1 MRVREDL
8 PEGIDKGFGKEAILL
23 SEKIGIPAGTI
34 MRKHWTLNF
43 NQNSQKFLAVLL
55 CIMLVLLI
63 GVIDYQTGYELAF
76 SLFYLIPICLATW
89 VSGRDVGLLVSILS
103 ACAWYV
109 ADVLSGHVY
118 SSSLIYLW
126 NTGIRLGF
134 FAVVTYLLAA
144 LRLALD
150 HERNLS
156 RTDPL
161 TGAANTRAFLEMIQS
176 EINRY
181 ERYKHP
187 FTVVYIDL
195 DNFKTVNDRYGHM
208 VGDKVLHTIVT
219 EIRKRLRKTD
229 SISRLGGDEFGLFL
243 PETGQDAA
251 QVVMKKIRAGI
262 IDAMQLRKLP
272 VTASLGVVTC
282 EETPKSAEILI
293 KMADDL
299 MYTIKNHGKDGIGY
313 SIYEG

>member
-1 MRVREDL
+1 MEGL
-8 PEGIDKGFGKEAILL
+8 PDGIDKGSGKEAMPL
-23 SEKIGIPAGTI
+23 SEKIRIPAGNT
-34 MRKHWTLNF
+34 MRNRWTLNF
-43 NQNSQKFLAVLL
+43 DQNSQKFLAVLL

-89 VSGRDVGLLVSILS
+89 VSGRDLGLLVSILS

-109 ADVLSGHVY
+109 ADVLSGHAY

-144 LRLALD
+144 LRVALD

-156 RTDPL
+156 RTDHL
-161 TGAANTRAFLEMIQS
+161 TGAANTRAFLETIQW
-176 EINRY
+176 EIDRY

-195 DNFKTVNDRYGHM
+195 DNFKAVNDRYGHM

-219 EIRKRLRKTD
+219 EIRKRLRKSD
-229 SISRLGGDEFGLFL
+229 VVGRLGGDEFGLFL
-243 PETGQDAA
+243 PETGQDAS
-251 QVVMKKIRAGI
+251 QVVVKKIRAGI
-262 IDAMQLRKLP
+262 LDAMQLRKLP

-282 EETPKSAEILI
+282 QGIPQSAEILI

-313 SIYEG
+313 SAFEE

>member
-1 MRVREDL
+1 
-8 PEGIDKGFGKEAILL
+8 
-23 SEKIGIPAGTI
+23 
-34 MRKHWTLNF
+34 MRKRWTLNF
-43 NQNSQKFLAVLL
+43 DQNSQKFLAVLL

-109 ADVLSGHVY
+109 ADVLSGHAY
-118 SSSLIYLW
+118 TSSMIYLW

-144 LRLALD
+144 LRVALD

-161 TGAANTRAFLEMIQS
+161 TGAANTRAFMETIQW
-176 EINRY
+176 EIDRY
-181 ERYKHP
+181 QRYKHP

-195 DNFKTVNDRYGHM
+195 DNFKAVNDRFGHM

-229 SISRLGGDEFGLFL
+229 MVSRMGGDEFGLFL
-243 PETGQDAA
+243 PETGQEAS
-251 QVVMKKIRAGI
+251 QVVVKKIRTGI
-262 IDAMQLRKLP
+262 LDAMQLRKLP

-282 EETPKSAEILI
+282 QGIPQSSEILI

-313 SIYEG
+313 SVYEG

>member
-1 MRVREDL
+1 MEGL
-8 PEGIDKGFGKEAILL
+8 PEGIEKGFGKKAMPL
-23 SEKIGIPAGTI
+23 SEKIGIPVGNT
-34 MRKHWTLNF
+34 MRNRWTLNID
-43 NQNSQKFLAVLL
+43 QNSQKFLVVLF

-89 VSGRDVGLLVSILS
+89 VAGRDVGLLISLLS

-109 ADVLSGHVY
+109 ADVFSGHAY

-144 LRLALD
+144 LRVALD

-161 TGAANTRAFLEMIQS
+161 TGAANTRAFMETIQW
-176 EINRY
+176 EIDRY
-181 ERYKHP
+181 QRYKHP

-195 DNFKTVNDRYGHM
+195 DNFKAVNDRFGHM

-219 EIRKRLRKTD
+219 EIRKRLRKSD
-229 SISRLGGDEFGLFL
+229 MVSRMGGDEFGLFL
-243 PETGQDAA
+243 PETGQEQS
-251 QVVMKKIRAGI
+251 QVVVKKIRAGI
-262 IDAMQLRKLP
+262 LDAMQLRKLP

-282 EETPKSAEILI
+282 QGIPQSSETLI

-313 SIYEG
+313 SVYEG

>member
-299 MYTIKNHGKDGIGY
+299 MYTIKNHGKHGIGY

>member
-1 MRVREDL
+1 L
-8 PEGIDKGFGKEAILL
+8 NLDK
-23 SEKIGIPAGTI
+23 
-34 MRKHWTLNF
+34 
-43 NQNSQKFLAVLL
+43 NSQKILTGFFCVL
-55 CIMLVLLI
+55 LVLLI

-76 SLFYLIPICLATW
+76 SLFYLVPICLATW
-89 VSGRDVGLLVSILS
+89 VSGRDMGLLLSILG
-103 ACAWYV
+103 ACVWYL

-134 FAVVTYLLAA
+134 FAVVTFTLAA
-144 LRLALD
+144 LRESLE

-161 TGAANTRAFLEMIQS
+161 TDAANSRAFLELVQS
-176 EINRY
+176 EVQRY
-181 ERYKHP
+181 ERYQHP

-195 DNFKTVNDRYGHM
+195 DNFKTVNDRYGHL
-208 VGDKVLHTIVT
+208 VGDKILHAIVA

-229 SISRLGGDEFGLFL
+229 VVGRLGGDEFGLFL
-243 PETGQDAA
+243 PETGQEAA
-251 QVVMKKIRAGI
+251 QVVVKKIRAGI
-262 IDAMQLRKLP
+262 LDTMQMRKLP

-282 EETPKSAEILI
+282 QGIPHSGETLI
-293 KMADDL
+293 KLADDL

>member
-1 MRVREDL
+1 MTV
-8 PEGIDKGFGKEAILL
+8 F
-23 SEKIGIPAGTI
+23 
-34 MRKHWTLNF
+34 
-43 NQNSQKFLAVLL
+43 L
-55 CIMLVLLI
+55 CIVLVLLI

-89 VSGRDVGLLVSILS
+89 VIGRDMGLLISILA

-109 ADVLSGHVY
+109 ADVLSGQVY

-126 NTGIRLGF
+126 NTGIRFGF

-144 LRLALD
+144 LRESLD

-161 TGAANTRAFLEMIQS
+161 TGAANTRAFLETIQL

-181 ERYKHP
+181 ERYQHP
-187 FTVVYIDL
+187 FTVVFIDL
-195 DNFKTVNDRYGHM
+195 DNFKVVNDRFGHM
-208 VGDKVLHTIVT
+208 VGDKVLHTVVA
-219 EIRKRLRKTD
+219 EMRKRLRKTD
-229 SISRLGGDEFGLFL
+229 IVSRLGGDEFGLFL

-251 QVVMKKIRAGI
+251 QVAIKKVRAGI

-272 VTASLGVVTC
+272 VTASYGVVTC
-282 EETPKSAEILI
+282 LGVPKSADTLI

-299 MYTIKNHGKDGIGY
+299 MYSIKNHGKDGIGY
-313 SIYEG
+313 SAFGE